1 MLIKQADDRTKDIET
16 LKSLLGHPAA
26 TADTKRKIEQEIRN
40 ISAGAKGEQD
50 AAYEIDFHYGP
61 SSKNWAVI
69 HDLRLEHDG
78 RVAQI
83 DHLLI
88 NRFLDVWVCESKRF
102 SEGIA
107 INEQG
112 ECAMF
117 WQGKPQGIGS
127 PHEQNAKHCAVLK
140 ALCDSGVVE
149 LPKRLGFAIKP
160 SFNGLVV
167 VSKNARITRPKAK
180 GWWDEGI
187 VKADQ
192 VKAKIDKV
200 FDAETNPLVMARVI
214 SAETVESVAC
224 GLASLH
230 VPASFDW
237 HARFGLSK
245 ETVKPVPAKP
255 TVETPPP
262 AAPAAD
268 AAKKPGRACHSCGSP
283 VEDKVVTFCVRFNKA
298 RFGGNVYC
306 MDCQGKFP
314 KPA

>member
-1 MLIKQADDRTKDIET
+1 MLIKQADDRTSDIET

-26 TADTKRKIEQEIRN
+26 TVDTRKKIGQEIRN
-40 ISAGAKGEQD
+40 ISSGAKGEQD
-50 AAYEIDFHYGP
+50 AAYEINFHYGE

-88 NRFLDVWVCESKRF
+88 NRFLDAWVCESKRF
-102 SEGIA
+102 AEGIA

-117 WQGKPQGIGS
+117 WQGKPQGVGS
-127 PHEQNAKHCAVLK
+127 PHEQNAKHIAVLK
-140 ALCDSGVVE
+140 TLCDSGAVE
-149 LPKRLGFAIKP
+149 LPKRLGFSIKP

-180 GWWDEGI
+180 GWWNEGI

-192 VKAKIDKV
+192 VKAKIDKAL
-200 FDAETNPLVMARVI
+200 DSDNNPLMMAKLV
-214 SAETVESVAC
+214 SAETVESVARS
-224 GLASLH
+224 LASLH

-245 ETVKPVPAKP
+245 ETVRP
-255 TVETPPP
+255 
-262 AAPAAD
+262 D
-268 AAKKPGRACHSCGSP
+268 AAKPAVEPAAKHVGAASSKPGRVCHSCGAP

-306 MDCQGKFP
+306 MECQSKFP